1 MILHRSTSSKPNSIK
16 EAAMYARKFR
26 CRCQNASLRLHEA
39 HNLIQDALD
48 TRACRQFHESYKHKR
63 RQGTPK
69 ILFPKCNNQTGL
81 NTPNRDTE
89 LSLASKEDGSPTSV
103 NPSFSF
109 GRNTFSCGPLG
120 THFSSKLFDCGLK
133 PRFISFQEIQS
144 HTHSRHLVRHFSSKG
159 NGRNNNEEKHVPVN
173 NGGEQDKNEREV
185 TVDSVGKTQIK
196 KYELSSPGSNDHAR
210 LGEQD
215 QQEWLQ
221 NERLI
226 FQTKKRESPFL
237 SKKSKFRKEI
247 LRRLVPWQ
255 KINVSWE
262 MFPYFLEEH
271 VKDTLM
277 ECAMAH
283 LKRHEFA
290 AHYGSRL
297 SSSSCRILLQSMPG
311 TELYRERLV
320 KALAHHLQVPLLIL
334 DSSVLAPHDFGEE
347 GVSEAETD
355 DENET
360 GETGEE
366 CSSESEVDDEN
377 DASNEEDWASSEAKE
392 DASDQDDNDPKS
404 VATALRNLAPYGLE
418 DFEKRVSGEDCEDEK
433 CSSKQNDD
441 TESSQ
446 QSKNA
451 FKKGDRIKY
460 VGVHEH
466 GTEKNRSLSKGQR
479 AEVHEVQGDK
489 VSVILDS
496 DEISRENASK
506 EGKSSGQAGEPS
518 IFWVDIQDI
527 ERDADTQTEEWFIAV
542 EALCETVS
550 SLQPVI
556 VYFPDCSQWLA
567 RATPKSKRKQFI
579 KSVEEMF
586 DQISGPVIMICGQNK
601 AEAETKEREKF
612 TMVLPHF
619 GRLGRLPIPLRRLTE
634 GLKPEKVLKDDDISK
649 LFVNILNIHPPKEEE
664 VLKTFNQQL
673 EEDRRIIISRSN
685 LSELHKVLE
694 EHNLFCPDLLQV
706 KTDGIILTNQKAEK
720 VIGWAR
726 NHYLS
731 TCFTPPSIKGENL
744 SLPRESLEVA
754 FSRLKEEE
762 SLNKKPSQNLKSLAR
777 DEYENNFLSAVVPPN
792 EVGVKFDDIGAL
804 EDVKNT
810 LKELV
815 TLPMR
820 RPELF
825 RHGNLLSPCKGVL
838 LFGPPGTGKTLLAKA
853 LATEA
858 GANFL
863 SITGSTLTSKWFG
876 DAEKLTKA
884 LFSFASRLAPVIIFI
899 DEVDSIL
906 GARGGAFEHE
916 ATRRMRNEFMAAWDG
931 LRSKE
936 SQRILILGATNRP
949 FDLDD
954 AVIRRLPRRIYVD
967 LPDAENRAKIL
978 RVILAQ
984 EKVVD
989 GFDFNELAHATEG
1002 YSGSDLKNL
1011 CIAAA
1016 YRPIQELLEE
1026 EKRAGQIN
1034 SIPALRILTFND
1046 FIQAKAKVGPS
1057 IAYDAVS
1064 MNELRKWN
1072 DQYGEGGSRKR
1083 SPFGFVN

>member
-16 EAAMYARKFR
+16 EAAMYARRFR

-69 ILFPKCNNQTGL
+69 ILFPKCDNQTGL

-109 GRNTFSCGPLG
+109 GRNTFSSGPLG

-550 SLQPVI
+550 SLEPVI

-567 RATPKSKRKQFI
+567 RATPKSKRKEFI

-601 AEAETKEREKF
+601 AESETKEREKF

>member
-466 GTEKNRSLSKGQR
+466 GTEKNR
-479 AEVHEVQGDK
+479 
-489 VSVILDS
+489 VIL
-496 DEISRENASK
+496 
-506 EGKSSGQAGEPS
+506 GKIP
-518 IFWVDIQDI
+518 
-527 ERDADTQTEEWFIAV
+527 T
-542 EALCETVS
+542 
-550 SLQPVI
+550 
-556 VYFPDCSQWLA
+556 
-567 RATPKSKRKQFI
+567 
-579 KSVEEMF
+579 
-586 DQISGPVIMICGQNK
+586 
-601 AEAETKEREKF
+601 
-612 TMVLPHF
+612 
-619 GRLGRLPIPLRRLTE
+619 RLGPTNAYTYINGRWV
-634 GLKPEKVLKDDDISK
+634 GL
-649 LFVNILNIHPPKEEE
+649 
-664 VLKTFNQQL
+664 
-673 EEDRRIIISRSN
+673 
-685 LSELHKVLE
+685 
-694 EHNLFCPDLLQV
+694 
-706 KTDGIILTNQKAEK
+706 
-720 VIGWAR
+720 
-726 NHYLS
+726 
-731 TCFTPPSIKGENL
+731 
-744 SLPRESLEVA
+744 
-754 FSRLKEEE
+754 
-762 SLNKKPSQNLKSLAR
+762 
-777 DEYENNFLSAVVPPN
+777 
-792 EVGVKFDDIGAL
+792 
-804 EDVKNT
+804 
-810 LKELV
+810 
-815 TLPMR
+815 
-820 RPELF
+820 
-825 RHGNLLSPCKGVL
+825 
-838 LFGPPGTGKTLLAKA
+838 
-853 LATEA
+853 
-858 GANFL
+858 
-863 SITGSTLTSKWFG
+863 
-876 DAEKLTKA
+876 
-884 LFSFASRLAPVIIFI
+884 
-899 DEVDSIL
+899 
-906 GARGGAFEHE
+906 
-916 ATRRMRNEFMAAWDG
+916 
-931 LRSKE
+931 
-936 SQRILILGATNRP
+936 
-949 FDLDD
+949 
-954 AVIRRLPRRIYVD
+954 
-967 LPDAENRAKIL
+967 
-978 RVILAQ
+978 
-984 EKVVD
+984 
-989 GFDFNELAHATEG
+989 
-1002 YSGSDLKNL
+1002 
-1011 CIAAA
+1011 
-1016 YRPIQELLEE
+1016 
-1026 EKRAGQIN
+1026 
-1034 SIPALRILTFND
+1034 
-1046 FIQAKAKVGPS
+1046 
-1057 IAYDAVS
+1057 
-1064 MNELRKWN
+1064 
-1072 DQYGEGGSRKR
+1072 
-1083 SPFGFVN
+1083 

>member
-1 MILHRSTSSKPNSIK
+1 
-16 EAAMYARKFR
+16 MYARRFR
-26 CRCQNASLRLHEA
+26 CRRQNASLRLHEA

-48 TRACRQFHESYKHKR
+48 PRACSHFHGSYEHKHRQR
-63 RQGTPK
+63 TPK

-81 NTPNRDTE
+81 EAPNWDPQ
-89 LSLASKEDGSPTSV
+89 LSPASKKDGSLTSV

-109 GRNTFSCGPLG
+109 GRNTSSCDSLG
-120 THFSSKLFDCGLK
+120 SHFSSKLFESGLK
-133 PRFISFQEIQS
+133 PRLISFQEIQR
-144 HTHSRHLVRHFSSKG
+144 HTHSRRLVRHFSSDG
-159 NGRNNNEEKHVPVN
+159 NGRNSNEEKHVPVN
-173 NGGEQDKNEREV
+173 NNGEKDKNEREV
-185 TVDSVGKTQIK
+185 TADSVGKTQIK

-215 QQEWLQ
+215 QQEWLR

-226 FQTKKRESPFL
+226 LQTKKRESPFQ

-262 MFPYFLEEH
+262 TFPYFLQDH
-271 VKDTLM
+271 IKDTIM
-277 ECAMAH
+277 ECATAH
-283 LKRHEFA
+283 LKRHKFA

-297 SSSSCRILLQSMPG
+297 SSSSCRILLQSIPG

-377 DASNEEDWASSEAKE
+377 DVSNEEDWASSEAKE
-392 DASDQDDNDPKS
+392 DASDEDDKDPKS
-404 VATALRNLAPYGLE
+404 AATALRNLVPYGLE
-418 DFEKRVSGEDCEDEK
+418 DFEKRVSGEDCEDGK

-451 FKKGDRIKY
+451 LKKGDRIKY

-466 GTEKNRSLSKGQR
+466 GTEKSRSLTKGQR
-479 AEVHEVQGDK
+479 AEVHEVLGDK

-496 DEISRENASK
+496 DANSRENASK
-506 EGKSSGQAGEPS
+506 EGKGSSQAGEPS

-527 ERDADTQTEEWFIAV
+527 ERDVDTQTEEWFIAV

-550 SLQPVI
+550 SVQPVV

-567 RATPKSKRKQFI
+567 RAAPKSKRKEFI
-579 KSVEEMF
+579 KSVSEMF

-601 AEAETKEREKF
+601 AEAETKEREKL

-634 GLKPEKVLKDDDISK
+634 GLKPEKVPKDDDICK
-649 LFVNILNIHPPKEEE
+649 LFVNIFNLHPPKEEE

-694 EHNLFCPDLLQV
+694 ENDLFCPDLLQV
-706 KTDGIILTNQKAEK
+706 NTDGIILTNQKAEK
-720 VIGWAR
+720 AIGWAR

-731 TCFTPPSIKGENL
+731 TCWRSPSVKGENL
-744 SLPRESLEVA
+744 SLPQESLEVA
-754 FSRLKEEE
+754 LSRLKEEE

-777 DEYENNFLSAVVPPN
+777 DEYESNFLSAVVPPN

-804 EDVKNT
+804 EDVKTT

-825 RHGNLLSPCKGVL
+825 CHGNLLRPCKGVL

-884 LFSFASRLAPVIIFI
+884 LFSFASRLSPVIIFI

-936 SQRILILGATNRP
+936 SQRILVLGATNRP

-967 LPDAENRAKIL
+967 LPDAENRGKIL

-1026 EKRAGQIN
+1026 EKRAGHIN
-1034 SIPALRILTFND
+1034 SLPALRMLTFND
-1046 FIQAKAKVGPS
+1046 FIEAKAKVGPS

>member
-1 MILHRSTSSKPNSIK
+1 MILHCSTSSKSNSIK
-16 EAAMYARKFR
+16 EAAMYARRFR
-26 CRCQNASLRLHEA
+26 CRRQNASITFHEA
-39 HNLIQDALD
+39 HNLIQNALD
-48 TRACRQFHESYKHKR
+48 TRACRQFQGSYKHKH
-63 RQGTPK
+63 RQGALK
-69 ILFPKCNNQTGL
+69 FLFPRCNSQTGL
-81 NTPNRDTE
+81 DTPNRDTE
-89 LSLASKEDGSPTSV
+89 VSLASKEDGSLTSV
-103 NPSFSF
+103 DPSSSF
-109 GRNTFSCGPLG
+109 GRNTFSSGPRG
-120 THFSSKLFDCGLK
+120 TYFLSKLFDCGLK
-133 PRFISFQEIQS
+133 PRFISFQEIQR
-144 HTHSRHLVRHFSSKG
+144 HTHNRHLVRHFSSKG
-159 NGRNNNEEKHVPVN
+159 NGRNSNEEKHVPVN
-173 NGGEQDKNEREV
+173 NGGEPDKNKREV
-185 TVDSVGKTQIK
+185 TADSVGKTQIE
-196 KYELSSPGSNDHAR
+196 KYELTSPGSNDHAR

-221 NERLI
+221 NERLF

-255 KINVSWE
+255 NINVSWE
-262 MFPYFLEEH
+262 MFPYFLEGH
-271 VKDTLM
+271 LKDTLK

-283 LKRHEFA
+283 LKRHKFA

-297 SSSSCRILLQSMPG
+297 SSSSCRILLQSIPG

-347 GVSEAETD
+347 GASEAETD

-392 DASDQDDNDPKS
+392 DGSDVDDNDPKS
-404 VATALRNLAPYGLE
+404 VATALRKLAPYGLE

-446 QSKNA
+446 QSKCA

-479 AEVHEVQGDK
+479 AEVHEVNGDK
-489 VSVILDS
+489 VSIIVDN
-496 DEISRENASK
+496 DELSKENASK
-506 EGKSSGQAGEPS
+506 GGKDSSQAGEPS
-518 IFWVDIQDI
+518 IVWVDIQDI

-542 EALCETVS
+542 EALCEITS

-567 RATPKSKRKQFI
+567 RAAPKSKRKDFI
-579 KSVEEMF
+579 KSVKEMF

-601 AEAETKEREKF
+601 AEAETKEREKL

-649 LFVNILNIHPPKEEE
+649 LFVNILNIHSPKEEE

-673 EEDRRIIISRSN
+673 EEDRKIIISRSN

-706 KTDGIILTNQKAEK
+706 KTDGVILTSQKAEK

-731 TCFTPPSIKGENL
+731 TCCTPPAVKGENL
-744 SLPRESLEVA
+744 SLPQESIEVA

-762 SLNKKPSQNLKSLAR
+762 SLSKKPSQNLKSLAR
-777 DEYENNFLSAVVPPN
+777 DEYESNFLSAVVPPN

-825 RHGNLLSPCKGVL
+825 RHGNLLRPCKGVL

-906 GARGGAFEHE
+906 GARGGASEHE

-936 SQRILILGATNRP
+936 SQRILVLGATNRP

-989 GFDFNELAHATEG
+989 DFDFNELACATEG

-1026 EKRAGQIN
+1026 EKKAGQRN
-1034 SIPALRILTFND
+1034 SIPALRMLTFND

-1057 IAYDAVS
+1057 VAYDAVS

>member
-466 GTEKNRSLSKGQR
+466 GTEKNRVILGKIPTRLGPTNAYTYINGRSLSKGQR

-1016 YRPIQELLEE
+1016 YSCNFTKL
-1026 EKRAGQIN
+1026 
-1034 SIPALRILTFND
+1034 F
-1046 FIQAKAKVGPS
+1046 
-1057 IAYDAVS
+1057 VS
-1064 MNELRKWN
+1064 
-1072 DQYGEGGSRKR
+1072 
-1083 SPFGFVN
+1083 VC

>member
-16 EAAMYARKFR
+16 EAAMYARRFR

-69 ILFPKCNNQTGL
+69 ILFPKCDNQTGL

-109 GRNTFSCGPLG
+109 GRNTFSSGPLG
-120 THFSSKLFDCGLK
+120 THFSSKLFNCGLK

-567 RATPKSKRKQFI
+567 RATPKSKRKEFI

>member
-16 EAAMYARKFR
+16 EAAMYARRFR

-69 ILFPKCNNQTGL
+69 ILFPKCDNQTGL

-109 GRNTFSCGPLG
+109 GRNTFSSGPLG

-567 RATPKSKRKQFI
+567 RATPKSKRKEFI

-601 AEAETKEREKF
+601 AESETKEREKF

>member
-16 EAAMYARKFR
+16 EAAMYARRFR

-69 ILFPKCNNQTGL
+69 ILFPKCDNQTGL

-109 GRNTFSCGPLG
+109 GRNTFSSGPLG

-567 RATPKSKRKQFI
+567 RATPKSKRKEFI

>member
-1 MILHRSTSSKPNSIK
+1 
-16 EAAMYARKFR
+16 MYARKFR

>member
-16 EAAMYARKFR
+16 EAAMYARRFR

-109 GRNTFSCGPLG
+109 GRNTFSSGPLG

-567 RATPKSKRKQFI
+567 RATPKSKRKEFI

>member
-16 EAAMYARKFR
+16 EAAMYARRFR

-69 ILFPKCNNQTGL
+69 ILFPKCDNQTGL

-109 GRNTFSCGPLG
+109 GRNTFSSGPLG

-446 QSKNA
+446 QSKNS

-550 SLQPVI
+550 SLEPVI

-567 RATPKSKRKQFI
+567 RATPKSKRKEFI

-601 AEAETKEREKF
+601 AESETKEREKF

>member
-1 MILHRSTSSKPNSIK
+1 
-16 EAAMYARKFR
+16 MYARRFR

-109 GRNTFSCGPLG
+109 GRNTFSSGPLG
-120 THFSSKLFDCGLK
+120 THFSSKLFNCGLK

-446 QSKNA
+446 QSK
-451 FKKGDRIKY
+451 K
-460 VGVHEH
+460 
-466 GTEKNRSLSKGQR
+466 
-479 AEVHEVQGDK
+479 
-489 VSVILDS
+489 
-496 DEISRENASK
+496 
-506 EGKSSGQAGEPS
+506 
-518 IFWVDIQDI
+518 
-527 ERDADTQTEEWFIAV
+527 
-542 EALCETVS
+542 
-550 SLQPVI
+550 
-556 VYFPDCSQWLA
+556 
-567 RATPKSKRKQFI
+567 
-579 KSVEEMF
+579 
-586 DQISGPVIMICGQNK
+586 
-601 AEAETKEREKF
+601 
-612 TMVLPHF
+612 
-619 GRLGRLPIPLRRLTE
+619 
-634 GLKPEKVLKDDDISK
+634 
-649 LFVNILNIHPPKEEE
+649 
-664 VLKTFNQQL
+664 
-673 EEDRRIIISRSN
+673 
-685 LSELHKVLE
+685 
-694 EHNLFCPDLLQV
+694 
-706 KTDGIILTNQKAEK
+706 
-720 VIGWAR
+720 
-726 NHYLS
+726 
-731 TCFTPPSIKGENL
+731 CF
-744 SLPRESLEVA
+744 
-754 FSRLKEEE
+754 
-762 SLNKKPSQNLKSLAR
+762 
-777 DEYENNFLSAVVPPN
+777 
-792 EVGVKFDDIGAL
+792 
-804 EDVKNT
+804 
-810 LKELV
+810 
-815 TLPMR
+815 
-820 RPELF
+820 
-825 RHGNLLSPCKGVL
+825 
-838 LFGPPGTGKTLLAKA
+838 
-853 LATEA
+853 
-858 GANFL
+858 
-863 SITGSTLTSKWFG
+863 
-876 DAEKLTKA
+876 
-884 LFSFASRLAPVIIFI
+884 
-899 DEVDSIL
+899 
-906 GARGGAFEHE
+906 
-916 ATRRMRNEFMAAWDG
+916 
-931 LRSKE
+931 
-936 SQRILILGATNRP
+936 
-949 FDLDD
+949 
-954 AVIRRLPRRIYVD
+954 
-967 LPDAENRAKIL
+967 
-978 RVILAQ
+978 
-984 EKVVD
+984 
-989 GFDFNELAHATEG
+989 
-1002 YSGSDLKNL
+1002 
-1011 CIAAA
+1011 
-1016 YRPIQELLEE
+1016 
-1026 EKRAGQIN
+1026 
-1034 SIPALRILTFND
+1034 
-1046 FIQAKAKVGPS
+1046 
-1057 IAYDAVS
+1057 
-1064 MNELRKWN
+1064 
-1072 DQYGEGGSRKR
+1072 
-1083 SPFGFVN
+1083 

>member
-16 EAAMYARKFR
+16 EAAMYARRFR

-69 ILFPKCNNQTGL
+69 ILFPKCDNQTGL

-109 GRNTFSCGPLG
+109 GRNTFSSGPLG
-120 THFSSKLFDCGLK
+120 THFSSKLFNCGLK

-550 SLQPVI
+550 SLEPVI

-567 RATPKSKRKQFI
+567 RATPKSKRKEFI

>member
-1 MILHRSTSSKPNSIK
+1 
-16 EAAMYARKFR
+16 MYARKFR

-731 TCFTPPSIKGENL
+731 TCFTSPLIKGENL